1 MGRRHKNCIDDT
13 VLEFPRALFWI
24 IHVIGPMFIFILG
37 MRFAIQR
44 APVPMVAYRLL
55 RRLMDR

>member
-1 MGRRHKNCIDDT
+1 MGRRHKNWIDDT
-13 VLEFPRALFWI
+13 ALEFPHTCFWV
-24 IHVIGPMFIFILG
+24 IHVLGSLIIFILG
-37 MRFAIQR
+37 MRFAIHR